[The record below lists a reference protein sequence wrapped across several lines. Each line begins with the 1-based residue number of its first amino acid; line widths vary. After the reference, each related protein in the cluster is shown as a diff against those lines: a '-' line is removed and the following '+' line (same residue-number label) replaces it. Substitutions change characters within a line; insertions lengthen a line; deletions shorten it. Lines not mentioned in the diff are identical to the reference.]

1 MIKFRPR
8 KINIEPE
15 NDGLVQM
22 IFLFQGFILRF
33 HVNLPGFSAYFVHF
47 LGAFQDVDKSH
58 RDESV
63 SDNGCVSW
71 MIYFL

>member
-1 MIKFRPR
+1 MIQFTPR

-15 NDGLVQM
+15 NDGLLQM
-22 IFLFQGFILRF
+22 IFLLQG